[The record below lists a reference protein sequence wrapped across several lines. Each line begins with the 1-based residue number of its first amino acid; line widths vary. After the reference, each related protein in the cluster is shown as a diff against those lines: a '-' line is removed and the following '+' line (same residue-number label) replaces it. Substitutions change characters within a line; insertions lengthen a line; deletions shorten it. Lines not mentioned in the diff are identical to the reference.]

1 MAWILVHMAMATDQ
15 TQKRGDDMTWIRALE
30 ASVWDH
36 LKDSRNMERNVMLRE
51 IHILDCK
58 HLLLNNTIRP
68 TRMVAN
74 IPYTDAKAGIRV
86 VDPWKMRMAQGI
98 MLVMIQAVITVEQHP
113 CMTPCGIPHL
123 FLPRI
128 QINGLINGPLNL
140 RRSPDLPRQLFRRI
154 GQFLR
159 A

>member
-1 MAWILVHMAMATDQ
+1 MAWILFHLVMATDQ
-15 TQKRGDDMTWIRALE
+15 TQKRGDDMTWIRAPA
-30 ASVWDH
+30 ASAWDH
-36 LKDSRNMERNVMLRE
+36 LKDSCNMERSVILRE
-51 IHILDCK
+51 IHILDRNP
-58 HLLLNNTIRP
+58 LLLNNIIRP
-68 TRMVAN
+68 TRTVVN

-86 VDPWKMRMAQGI
+86 VEPWRMRMAQGI

-123 FLPRI
+123 LLPRL

>member
-1 MAWILVHMAMATDQ
+1 MTWILVRLVMATAQ
-15 TQKRGDDMTWIRALE
+15 IQKRGGGMTRIRALA

-36 LKDSRNMERNVMLRE
+36 LMDLRNMERSEKLRE
-51 IHILDCK
+51 TLILGRK
-58 HLLLNNTIRP
+58 QLLLNNTICP
-68 TRMVAN
+68 PKMVS
-74 IPYTDAKAGIRV
+74 IPYTDVRAGIRV
-86 VDPWKMRMAQGI
+86 VDPWRMRMAQGI

-123 FLPRI
+123 LLPRL